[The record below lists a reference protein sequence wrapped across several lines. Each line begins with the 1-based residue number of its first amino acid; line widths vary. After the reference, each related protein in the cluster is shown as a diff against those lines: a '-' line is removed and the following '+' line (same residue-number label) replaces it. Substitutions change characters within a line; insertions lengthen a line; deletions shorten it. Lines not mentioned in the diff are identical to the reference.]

1 MSATI
6 QGLLAVMWEVGQL
19 WEPLMD
25 VVEASVLLV
34 LSHDGAGCGK
44 QILLDTSGTRQ

>member
-1 MSATI
+1 MSATVP
-6 QGLLAVMWEVGQL
+6 GLLAVVRQL